1 MRRTFRRL
9 DEPNMSDSSLLI
21 KVEDLI
27 SMALGSET
35 QNLVNF
41 KHMQTVLFMLAR
53 QLRMLEQ
60 QVEIRMFESEEEVT
74 PEVTKSEK
82 KMRRKR
88 TTVHDRKETGIDK
101 KGKKQKDTDETDE
114 DTEVSRRGTRKKTL
128 KSEEKQKK
136 ETEKTPEKEKRVTAK
151 DIKPTEREKSPGDKK
166 ARADKDISSS
176 DKDRGARKVPETKV
190 PVEKDRLT
198 AIKEKAE
205 QEKKFTERIKKQ
217 KIKAGISDS
226 SIDYRDRKS
235 RKTTGRAHVGNVEVV
250 TQAEFSGLEA
260 AVRQGEE

>member
-1 MRRTFRRL
+1 
-9 DEPNMSDSSLLI
+9 
-21 KVEDLI
+21 
-27 SMALGSET
+27 
-35 QNLVNF
+35 
-41 KHMQTVLFMLAR
+41 MQTVLFMLAR

-114 DTEVSRRGTRKKTL
+114 DTEVSRRGTRKKTI

-136 ETEKTPEKEKRVTAK
+136 ETEKTPEKRVTAK
-151 DIKPTEREKSPGDKK
+151 DVKPTEREKSPGDKK

-176 DKDRGARKVPETKV
+176 DKDRGAKKVPETKV

-205 QEKKFTERIKKQ
+205 QEKKFGERIKVSLK
-217 KIKAGISDS
+217 
-226 SIDYRDRKS
+226 KS
-235 RKTTGRAHVGNVEVV
+235 QEEFENGLKTTFCYYCDRLYSSKVV
-250 TQAEFSGLEA
+250 LGIPRYSRVT
-260 AVRQGEE
+260 